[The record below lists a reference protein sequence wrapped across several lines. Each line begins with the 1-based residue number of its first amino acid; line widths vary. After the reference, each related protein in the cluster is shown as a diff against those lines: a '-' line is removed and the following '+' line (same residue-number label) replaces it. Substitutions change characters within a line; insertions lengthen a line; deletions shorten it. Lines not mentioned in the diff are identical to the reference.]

1 MAMASQEKQDRSKT
15 FLNELKYLKLIIQ
28 EHQIKP
34 MHRYVKRVDE
44 AKTKLLREMSET
56 KKKLH
61 ETHQKTQEDTGECKE
76 CDEFEVLFKMQLLQF
91 LQRPTINIDLDI
103 EVDPQSCFELK
114 FGSEKDIGVEARN
127 WMIIIFFEFLISTA
141 DVSSGTLPNR
151 VHARFGEF

>member
-1 MAMASQEKQDRSKT
+1 MNWASQDKQDRSKT
-15 FLNELKYLKLIIQ
+15 FLNDLKYLKLIIQ

-61 ETHQKTQEDTGECKE
+61 GTHEKTQEDTRE
-76 CDEFEVLFKMQLLQF
+76 CDEFKELFEVQLLQF
-91 LQRPTINIDLDI
+91 LQRPTINIDIDI
-103 EVDPQSCFELK
+103 ELGPQSCFALQ
-114 FGSEKDIGVEARN
+114 FGSEKDIGVEVRN

-141 DVSSGTLPNR
+141 DVSSGALPNR
-151 VHARFGEF
+151 IHRRFGEF